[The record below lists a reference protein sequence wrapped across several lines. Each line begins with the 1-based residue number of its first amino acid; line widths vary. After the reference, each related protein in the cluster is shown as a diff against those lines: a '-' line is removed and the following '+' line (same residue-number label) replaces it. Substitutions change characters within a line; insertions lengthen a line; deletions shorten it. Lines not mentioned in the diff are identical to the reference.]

1 MDIKEFVKKEARE
14 ALAREFTK
22 EGLFELKEEEIR
34 GNKYHVFANL
44 PQNLRDYFQFPLIH
58 GEWDFLAYEDDT
70 YTYQE
75 VLNTS
80 AGLAHTL
87 IDKFGIK
94 KGDKVAFSMRNYPEW
109 INSFI
114 AVTSIGAVA
123 VPLNSWWTGEELE
136 YGITHSESSVF
147 IGDDERLQ
155 RLEGHI
161 EEIPRIGVRCEVN
174 QYTNTVSFDDVVSSM
189 DAFPDAEIN
198 PEDDASIMYTS
209 GSTGYPKGVVST
221 HRAVVSAPITWALM
235 GQLGSLVEV
244 DGVPQASPVAGE
256 NPCTLAAVPLFH
268 VTGSHAVF
276 LLSLV
281 TARKIVF
288 MYKWDATNAL
298 SLIEKHKVTDMTGVP
313 TMSWE
318 ILQAH
323 KDNPDIDISSL
334 KGLGSGGAARPPE
347 QIKAQEKEH
356 PDKIATVGYGLTETN
371 AHATNAS
378 GMILYDRPS
387 TAGFPTPFLNQIKIV
402 GEDGSELGPDEIGE
416 VAIKSTCNFR
426 CYLKNEEATNEVL
439 DNEGWFRSGD
449 VGIIDEEGFLYIKDR
464 IKDIVIRGGEN
475 IACLEIEAAIYEH
488 PSVREASVFGVP
500 DERLGEKLAT
510 RISLNPGAELT
521 EADLSSFLAEKIA
534 KFKIP
539 EYTWFQAE
547 ELPKVAAGKIAKKQM
562 REEAIN
568 ELGLN

>member
-14 ALAREFTK
+14 ELAREFTK
-22 EGLFELKEEEIR
+22 EGLFELKEETIR

-44 PQNLRDYFQFPLIH
+44 PQTLRDYFQFPLIH
-58 GEWDFLAYEDDT
+58 GEWDFLAYEEDT

-109 INSFI
+109 INSYI

-136 YGITHSESSVF
+136 YGITHSESTVF

-161 EEIPRIGVRCEVN
+161 EDIPRIGVRCDVSK
-174 QYTNTVSFDDVVSSM
+174 YTNSVAFEDVVSSM
-189 DAFPDAEIN
+189 KAFPDAEID

-235 GQLGSLVEV
+235 GQLATSIEV
-244 DGVPQASPVAGE
+244 DGVAQASPVAGE

-288 MYKWDATNAL
+288 MYKWDATTAL

-334 KGLGSGGAARPPE
+334 KGLGSGGAASPPE

-356 PDKIATVGYGLTETN
+356 PDKVATVGYGLTETN

-378 GMILYDRPS
+378 GMLLYDRPS

-402 GEDGSELGPDEIGE
+402 GEDGSEMGPNEIGE

-439 DNEGWFRSGD
+439 DAEGWFRSGD
-449 VGIIDEEGFLYIKDR
+449 VGIVDEDGFLYIKDR

-510 RISLNPGAELT
+510 RISLNPGSELT
-521 EADLSSFLAEKIA
+521 EEDLSSFLAEKIA

-539 EYTWFQAE
+539 EYTWFQAD

-562 REEAIN
+562 REEAIK
-568 ELGLN
+568 ELGLD

>member
-1 MDIKEFVKKEARE
+1 M
-14 ALAREFTK
+14 
-22 EGLFELKEEEIR
+22 FELKEEEIR

-161 EEIPRIGVRCEVN
+161 EEIPRIGVRCEVS
-174 QYTNTVSFDDVVSSM
+174 QYTNTVAFDDVVSSM
-189 DAFPDAEIN
+189 DAFPDAEID

>member
-80 AGLAHTL
+80 AGLAHAL
-87 IDKFGIK
+87 VDKFGIK

-189 DAFPDAEIN
+189 DAFPDAEID

>member
-14 ALAREFTK
+14 NLAREFTK
-22 EGLFELKEEEIR
+22 EGLFELKEETIR

-44 PQNLRDYFQFPLIH
+44 PQTLREYFQFPLIH

-80 AGLAHTL
+80 AGLAHAL
-87 IDKFGIK
+87 IDKYGIK

-109 INSFI
+109 INSYI

-136 YGITHSESSVF
+136 YGVTHSESTLF

-161 EEIPRIGVRCEVN
+161 EDVPRIGVRCDVSK
-174 QYTNTVSFDDVVSSM
+174 YTNSEAFEDVVSAAE
-189 DAFPDAEIN
+189 AFPEVEID

-235 GQLGSLVEV
+235 GQLASSIEV
-244 DGVPQASPVAGE
+244 DGVAQASPVAGE

-288 MYKWDATNAL
+288 MYKWDATTAL

-323 KDNPDIDISSL
+323 KDYPDIDISSL
-334 KGLGSGGAARPPE
+334 KGLGSGGAVRPPE

-356 PDKIATVGYGLTETN
+356 PDKVATVGYGLTETN

-378 GMILYDRPS
+378 GMLLYDRPS

-402 GEDGSELGPDEIGE
+402 GEDGSEMGPNEIGE

-439 DNEGWFRSGD
+439 DAEGWFRSGD
-449 VGIIDEEGFLYIKDR
+449 VGIVDEDGFLYIKDR

-521 EADLSSFLAEKIA
+521 ESDLSSFLAEKIA

-539 EYTWFQAE
+539 EYTWFQE
-547 ELPKVAAGKIAKKQM
+547 DELPKVAAGKIAKKQM
-562 REEAIN
+562 REEAIK
-568 ELGLN
+568 ELGLD